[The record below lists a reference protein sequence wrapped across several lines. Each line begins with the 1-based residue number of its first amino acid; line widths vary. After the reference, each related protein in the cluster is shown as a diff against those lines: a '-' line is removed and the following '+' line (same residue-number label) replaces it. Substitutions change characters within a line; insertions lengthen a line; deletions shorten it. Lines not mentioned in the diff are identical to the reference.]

1 MRRWSLRVVAAVL
14 LAGSAV
20 AGCSTTAR
28 RSAPGGVPAG
38 TPEAASPSGAT
49 ADSARAR
56 YSEADVRFM
65 QRMIGHHAQALEMT
79 SLVPARSSRE
89 DMQLLAK
96 RIEASQQHEIGLMR
110 RWLEHR
116 GEEAP
121 SVSTHHE
128 QQHEQ
133 HHEGAGHEGMMPGMM
148 PGMLTPEELARLS
161 KATGAEF
168 DRLFLQFM
176 IRHHEGALTMVS
188 EFFATPGA
196 GQEPEIFSLAS
207 EIDGDQRAEIKRM
220 RALQD
225 AASPG
230 ANHR

>member
-1 MRRWSLRVVAAVL
+1 
-14 LAGSAV
+14 
-20 AGCSTTAR
+20 
-28 RSAPGGVPAG
+28 
-38 TPEAASPSGAT
+38 
-49 ADSARAR
+49 
-56 YSEADVRFM
+56 M

-89 DMQLLAK
+89 DMRLLAK

-110 RWLEHR
+110 RWLERR
-116 GEEAP
+116 GEQAP
-121 SVSTHHE
+121 TANPHHD
-128 QQHEQ
+128 Q
-133 HHEGAGHEGMMPGMM
+133 HHGGGGHEGRMPGMTPETM
-148 PGMLTPEELARLS
+148 PGMLTAEELAQLA
-161 KATGAEF
+161 KATGADF